1 MQEIVWMVEITK
13 ITKTPEY
20 VERII
25 NLRGRIVPYLI
36 SESVAIFAERRNR
49 TKTGFECFMI
59 KYP

>member
-1 MQEIVWMVEITK
+1 MVEITK